1 MLGIYNLW
9 YKRDVIYGN
18 SVSLNDLWNLEDRI
32 WYKGSNYKGN
42 LEDHIRYK
50 SYHLKLIYSVAFK
63 LQKYREFVI
72 PCIVKKVFFKA

>member
-9 YKRDVIYGN
+9 YKRDVIYGY
-18 SVSLNDLWNLEDRI
+18 SESLNDLWNLEDRI

-50 SYHLKLIYSVAFK
+50 SYYLKLI
-63 LQKYREFVI
+63 
-72 PCIVKKVFFKA
+72 